1 MDFKSIYLDRFVA
14 IDLETTGLNYSTDK
28 IIELSAVK
36 FESGKVVDSF
46 TKLVN
51 PNKIISPF
59 IEDLTGIKNSD
70 VINQNS
76 FLDIANDFI
85 SFIENL
91 PIVGHNIQFDLIF
104 LDKAFNKKYDIY
116 SHSYICDTYYLSKI
130 FLYDSNSFKLASLCS
145 DFNIDTGDSHRAED
159 DARSAGDLFLILL
172 EIIQKFDL
180 NSINDIYNCYINDMF
195 INKNLFFHI
204 INNKISNQES
214 TISNDYS
221 RYLHQDNLYEYNS
234 INNNSIDFEDIYLDN
249 GTLDNKIDNYEFRSP
264 QYEFSKDV
272 LKSFNHQSIFIAEAE
287 TGLGKSFGYL
297 VPAMLKSLENK
308 TLVSTSTHNLQEQL
322 FSKDIPALSKALD
335 ISIKASIVKGM
346 KNYICV
352 YRLKKLLKNLD
363 LIDEKDIYDLLSLL
377 IWINNTKTGDISEC
391 NSFPINRL
399 YYLWDLI
406 SYDYRFCSFHNTNN
420 LEECFYNKLKS
431 EIPNSNLLVINHS
444 LLSTCYNKD
453 ESILDDFNF
462 CIVDEA
468 HKVSDNCRMY
478 LKEFISLKYIQGI
491 FDSYNHLLDRIISN
505 NSNNSQFI
513 NTKTKIGLDYDNFI
527 NSYKKI
533 TNEYVN
539 SNLLSKINGNGAH
552 DVKFIVN
559 ELDAIEF
566 NIFIDLFSNF
576 LDNLKKISDLI
587 DNSNSLKLS
596 NVDKLDLS
604 MSNNNFDVLR
614 ITIYKIFNN
623 NKNQIKWISL
633 YVNNNEISSLSFNTV
648 PLVIKDIFD
657 FFYNKFDSMVLTSA
671 TLTVDDSFD
680 YILNE
685 LGIDDFS
692 INKSFKTKKF
702 PSPFFLNDQI
712 KLFVNN
718 SNLVVDSDDFIDNI
732 KNVIIDI
739 RSQVPRRMLVL
750 CTSYKQIINFKK
762 SLNNIGNVYFQ
773 DKTASKEILIK
784 NYLSNNNSI
793 LFGTSS
799 FWEGVDL
806 PNDKLEI
813 LIIMKVPFS
822 NPYNPIVQAKIEQYK
837 SKNMDPFINY
847 QLSEA
852 ILKLKQG
859 FGRLIRH
866 QDDLGVCILADPR
879 ILNKSYG
886 RIILDSLPV
895 DYVGYN
901 TSNIIVNEVDKFLGK

>member
-1 MDFKSIYLDRFVA
+1 
-14 IDLETTGLNYSTDK
+14 
-28 IIELSAVK
+28 
-36 FESGKVVDSF
+36 
-46 TKLVN
+46 
-51 PNKIISPF
+51 
-59 IEDLTGIKNSD
+59 
-70 VINQNS
+70 
-76 FLDIANDFI
+76 
-85 SFIENL
+85 
-91 PIVGHNIQFDLIF
+91 
-104 LDKAFNKKYDIY
+104 
-116 SHSYICDTYYLSKI
+116 
-130 FLYDSNSFKLASLCS
+130 
-145 DFNIDTGDSHRAED
+145 
-159 DARSAGDLFLILL
+159 
-172 EIIQKFDL
+172 
-180 NSINDIYNCYINDMF
+180 
-195 INKNLFFHI
+195 
-204 INNKISNQES
+204 
-214 TISNDYS
+214 
-221 RYLHQDNLYEYNS
+221 
-234 INNNSIDFEDIYLDN
+234 
-249 GTLDNKIDNYEFRSP
+249 
-264 QYEFSKDV
+264 
-272 LKSFNHQSIFIAEAE
+272 
-287 TGLGKSFGYL
+287 
-297 VPAMLKSLENK
+297 
-308 TLVSTSTHNLQEQL
+308 L
-322 FSKDIPALSKALD
+322 FSI
-335 ISIKASIVKGM
+335 
-346 KNYICV
+346 
-352 YRLKKLLKNLD
+352 
-363 LIDEKDIYDLLSLL
+363 
-377 IWINNTKTGDISEC
+377 
-391 NSFPINRL
+391 
-399 YYLWDLI
+399 
-406 SYDYRFCSFHNTNN
+406 
-420 LEECFYNKLKS
+420 
-431 EIPNSNLLVINHS
+431 
-444 LLSTCYNKD
+444 
-453 ESILDDFNF
+453 
-462 CIVDEA
+462 
-468 HKVSDNCRMY
+468 
-478 LKEFISLKYIQGI
+478 
-491 FDSYNHLLDRIISN
+491 
-505 NSNNSQFI
+505 
-513 NTKTKIGLDYDNFI
+513 
-527 NSYKKI
+527 
-533 TNEYVN
+533 
-539 SNLLSKINGNGAH
+539 
-552 DVKFIVN
+552 
-559 ELDAIEF
+559 
-566 NIFIDLFSNF
+566 F

-739 RSQVPRRMLVL
+739 RTQVPRRMLVL

-895 DYVGYN
+895 DYVGYS